1 MQNDFEEKVGKC
13 FEHEIVENTLILKL
27 DDFYNLGTTAIG
39 KEMKIIDKLFSPDE
53 VQLLSVKSQDHFR
66 DLE

>member
-39 KEMKIIDKLFSPDE
+39 KEMKLIDKLFSPDE
-53 VQLLSVKSQDHFR
+53 V
-66 DLE
+66 